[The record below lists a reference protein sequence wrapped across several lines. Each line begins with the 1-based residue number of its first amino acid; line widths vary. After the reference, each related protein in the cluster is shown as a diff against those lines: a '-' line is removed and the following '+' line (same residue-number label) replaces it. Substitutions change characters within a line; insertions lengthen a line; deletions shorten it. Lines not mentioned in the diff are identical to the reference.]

1 MQEFI
6 LENWKLI
13 AAVVLSILSAIIST
27 IIIVKKNGGKVSW
40 WDAIKAVI
48 LEKVP
53 SYISIVE
60 VEGHGEEKK
69 NAVLNMAIREASEM
83 LGRPLSNEESQLV
96 IGLAGK
102 QIEKVLAAPQKKQIA
117 PEKAPKSKYR
127 VD

>member
-13 AAVVLSILSAIIST
+13 AAIALSILSAVIST
-27 IIIVKKNGGKVSW
+27 IIIVKKSGGKVSW

-69 NAVLNMAIREASEM
+69 DAVLNMAIREASEM
-83 LGRPLSNEESQLV
+83 LGRPLTNEESQLI
-96 IGLAGK
+96 IGLAGN
-102 QIEKVLAAPQKKQIA
+102 QIEKILAAPQKKQIA
-117 PEKAPKSKYR
+117 PEKTHKSKYR
-127 VD
+127 AD